1 MFLDYIEPGN
11 GFRMFSSGHI
21 FLAPLLVFLGF
32 FIFFFKKIFFF
43 IRKRF
48 FIIITLFFVITA
60 AGIGYM
66 AMNKNKSP
74 FHSKIILLGLDGLSP
89 HILEAMMAQGRLPS
103 FSSLEKKGSYRRLA
117 TTNPAQSPVAW
128 SGFITGQN
136 PGKHGIYDFVVRN
149 PKTYQ

>member
-1 MFLDYIEPGN
+1 MFLDYIDPGN
-11 GFRMFSSGHI
+11 GFRIFSSGHI

-43 IRKRF
+43 
-48 FIIITLFFVITA
+48 IITLFFVITA

-103 FSSLEKKGSYRRLA
+103 FSSLEKKGRDRKS
-117 TTNPAQSPVAW
+117 
-128 SGFITGQN
+128 
-136 PGKHGIYDFVVRN
+136 VV
-149 PKTYQ
+149 